1 MTPVAQRVD
10 SVREALGWLQ
20 ALPNSATTGDL
31 RLDSRSVQ
39 RGDIFVALGGA
50 KEDGRRYLGDAFGR
64 GAKAA
69 LADDDEWPAGIAEA
83 ANVLRVRGLRAALGP
98 IAAGYYGRPSE
109 RMLSV
114 GVTGTNGK
122 TSCSQWIAQ
131 LLTRTG
137 RRCAVIGTVG
147 IGFPGALQPS
157 ELTTPD
163 AVSLQREVRALLE
176 AGAQALAME
185 VSSIGLAQHRVDGMH
200 FDVTLFT
207 NLTRDHLDIHGTMER
222 YEAAKARL
230 FEWAGLRHAV
240 INLDD
245 ARRTADRGASACE
258 RRRRHRLQREREM
271 SPRGRSRR
279 GCWRATC
286 KRRPTASPSS
296 SVSMV
301 AGRWSPCRWSGISTW
316 PTCSAWSAYRSPVAS
331 PPTRRSLRCPD
342 LVPPP
347 GRMQRVPQATQPL
360 VVVDYAHTPDALAQA
375 LAAVRPLA
383 RARRGRLW
391 IVFGAGGDRDPGK
404 RAPMGRAA
412 AAAADVVVVT
422 SDNPR
427 TEDPR
432 AIVAQIV
439 EGAASARAADH
450 RDRARPRDRA
460 RRARG
465 RPRRRRADRGK
476 GPRGLPDRRQRA
488 APVLGRR
495 ARTAGDPPPR
505 GGRLSAL
512 MTVSELARSV
522 GARQVLG
529 DARVTFAS
537 VSTDTRTLA
546 PGALFVALRGERF
559 DGHAYAD
566 AAVERGAVALLVE
579 HPVEAAVPQIV
590 VTDSRHALGVGAAQW
605 RARFAL
611 PVIAVTGSNGKTT
624 VTQMIGSILAQAY
637 GERHRL
643 ATQRQP
649 EQRDRR
655 AADAVA
661 TEAGST
667 RPPCSSSA

>member
-1 MTPVAQRVD
+1 MTPAQRVD

-20 ALPNSATTGDL
+20 ALPDSATTGDL

-39 RGDIFVALGGA
+39 RGDVFVALGGA
-50 KEDGRRYLGDAFGR
+50 KEDGRRFLGDAFGR

-69 LADDDEWPAGIAEA
+69 LADDDGWPAGIAET

-163 AVSLQREVRALLE
+163 AASLQREVRALFE

-185 VSSIGLAQHRVDGMH
+185 VSSIGLAQHRVEGMH

-222 YEAAKARL
+222 YEAAKTRL

-245 ARRTADRGASACE
+245 GAGQRIAARALANGVDVIGYSATGSESPRPLAPRLLARDVRTTADGLAFELCIDGGWYAVAVPLVGHFNVANLLGVVGVSIACGI
-258 RRRRHRLQREREM
+258 
-271 SPRGRSRR
+271 P
-279 GCWRATC
+279 AD
-286 KRRPTASPSS
+286 TA
-296 SVSMV
+296 V
-301 AGRWSPCRWSGISTW
+301 A
-316 PTCSAWSAYRSPVAS
+316 V
-331 PPTRRSLRCPD
+331 LPD

-375 LAAVRPLA
+375 LTAVRPLA
-383 RARRGRLW
+383 RARGGRLW

-404 RAPMGRAA
+404 RAPMGQAA
-412 AAAADVVVVT
+412 AASADIVVVT

-439 EGAASARAADH
+439 EGAANATQLIIETERARAIERAVLEA
-450 RDRARPRDRA
+450 DRADVVLIA
-460 RRARG
+460 
-465 RPRRRRADRGK
+465 GK
-476 GPRGLPDRRQRA
+476 GHEDYQIVG
-488 APVLGRR
+488 
-495 ARTAGDPPPR
+495 
-505 GGRLSAL
+505 
-512 MTVSELARSV
+512 SV
-522 GARQVLG
+522 RHPFSDVEHARQAILRRG
-529 DARVTFAS
+529 
-537 VSTDTRTLA
+537 
-546 PGALFVALRGERF
+546 VA
-559 DGHAYAD
+559 A
-566 AAVERGAVALLVE
+566 
-579 HPVEAAVPQIV
+579 
-590 VTDSRHALGVGAAQW
+590 
-605 RARFAL
+605 
-611 PVIAVTGSNGKTT
+611 
-624 VTQMIGSILAQAY
+624 
-637 GERHRL
+637 
-643 ATQRQP
+643 
-649 EQRDRR
+649 
-655 AADAVA
+655 
-661 TEAGST
+661 
-667 RPPCSSSA
+667 

>member
-1 MTPVAQRVD
+1 MTPAQRVD
-10 SVREALGWLQ
+10 SVRDALGWLQ
-20 ALPNSATTGDL
+20 ALPKCATTGDL

-39 RGDIFVALGGA
+39 RGDIFVALGGSKA
-50 KEDGRRYLGDAFGR
+50 DGRRYLGDAFGR

-131 LLTRTG
+131 LLTGSG

-147 IGFPGALQPS
+147 IGFPGALRPS

-163 AVSLQREVRALLE
+163 AASLQREVRALLE

-240 INLDD
+240 INMDD
-245 ARRTADRGASACE
+245 AAGQRIAARALANCVDVIGYSATGDKSPRPVTPRLLARDVQATADGLAFELCIDGDRHAVAVPLVGHFNVANVLGVVGVSIACGV
-258 RRRRHRLQREREM
+258 
-271 SPRGRSRR
+271 P
-279 GCWRATC
+279 AD
-286 KRRPTASPSS
+286 AA
-296 SVSMV
+296 V
-301 AGRWSPCRWSGISTW
+301 A
-316 PTCSAWSAYRSPVAS
+316 A
-331 PPTRRSLRCPD
+331 LPD

-375 LAAVRPLA
+375 LAALRPLA
-383 RARRGRLW
+383 RARHGRLW

-404 RAPMGRAA
+404 RVPMGEAA

-439 EGAASARAADH
+439 EGAVSARQLITET
-450 RDRARPRDRA
+450 DRARAIDRA
-460 RRARG
+460 VLEADLADVVLIAGKGHEDYQIVGSVRHPFSDVEHATQAIIRRA
-465 RPRRRRADRGK
+465 
-476 GPRGLPDRRQRA
+476 
-488 APVLGRR
+488 
-495 ARTAGDPPPR
+495 
-505 GGRLSAL
+505 
-512 MTVSELARSV
+512 
-522 GARQVLG
+522 
-529 DARVTFAS
+529 
-537 VSTDTRTLA
+537 
-546 PGALFVALRGERF
+546 
-559 DGHAYAD
+559 
-566 AAVERGAVALLVE
+566 
-579 HPVEAAVPQIV
+579 
-590 VTDSRHALGVGAAQW
+590 GAA
-605 RARFAL
+605 
-611 PVIAVTGSNGKTT
+611 
-624 VTQMIGSILAQAY
+624 
-637 GERHRL
+637 
-643 ATQRQP
+643 
-649 EQRDRR
+649 
-655 AADAVA
+655 
-661 TEAGST
+661 
-667 RPPCSSSA
+667 